1 MSYNVTIWSNTG
13 FNVNNIPDSPALLGQ
28 GTSVQAVEIMQE
40 RYLSSIK
47 ISSEWANVKNVDYCK
62 VGDMYYMVT
71 GVSML
76 ATDVAELA
84 LVPDFISSLGGV
96 THLTI
101 LDGITE
107 RCHLPN
113 SVDGD
118 KDDPLLTPHEALQL
132 DYEVLHSAIESFGES
147 AKFTVIETTV
157 DLCKTMCW
165 PATVS
170 YKSGVLSNSTVEVPK
185 QYGLSRAMKTDFVSP
200 MTVGSGVM
208 TSHPVN
214 RRDTV
219 LEIIDSDADVK
230 RIANGSLTS
239 DIPDQD
245 GKTHKMGTT
254 TFSLTGNTKAYS
266 LIDYNSE
273 YISVLRGAGI
283 ESSIINK
290 VEYPFDKV
298 FVQECYYDT
307 WPNLY
312 EIAYGDQVDTDTLTD
327 LEKEHVLPHLSI
339 KEIKGADSTQNSTI
353 KYKYTSANNDI
364 LDFSDFTPY
373 GLLTASGNKIE
384 TQPKNLVANLHSVSA
399 NAAPKVRCL
408 ADPNPD
414 GAPYYGFKEYMG
426 DDSLV
431 GFMSR
436 TAKGMNW
443 KQVPIVFTEK
453 SGWLT
458 DMISKKTTEDINTRE
473 YLGNQALLLANTA
486 VSAGFGGMTDVTNMA
501 SSYDTP
507 VTSSSYIYSPESGF
521 MGLQRSTKLQQGL
534 PVYQSMS
541 RYGTAQVIGRGMP
554 ILNGI
559 SQAVYNDWSYR
570 QQMYSAGMKYAL
582 SRVTSPTLAF
592 PYNSEPARQATDN
605 GVITYRLKYSA
616 NDIARIDKLITMYGV
631 KTTRPLESS
640 MFTSRRY
647 FNYIACDDVTL
658 TGHSRWMDEGAAL
671 QLKGGVRI
679 WHVKPDP
686 AKYLTENI

>member
-28 GTSVQAVEIMQE
+28 GTAVQAIEIMQE

-47 ISSEWANVKNVDYCK
+47 ISAEWATVKNVDYCK

-71 GVSML
+71 GVAML
-76 ATDVAELA
+76 ATDVAELS

-118 KDDPLLTPHEALQL
+118 KDDPLLTPHEALVL
-132 DYEVLHSAIESFGES
+132 DYEVLHSAVETFGES
-147 AKFTVIETTV
+147 AKFTVVETTV
-157 DLCKTMCW
+157 DLCPTMCW
-165 PATVS
+165 PATVK
-170 YKSGVLSNSTVEVPK
+170 YKSGVLSEDTVEVPK
-185 QYGLSRAMKTDFVSP
+185 QYGLSRDMKTDFVSP
-200 MTVGSGVM
+200 MIIGSGIM
-208 TSHPVN
+208 SHNPVN

-219 LEIIDSDADVK
+219 IEIVDADSDV
-230 RIANGSLTS
+230 RRYANGSFT
-239 DIPDQD
+239 DNIPDQNGD
-245 GKTHKMGTT
+245 THKMGTS
-254 TFSLTGNTKAYS
+254 TFKLTGNDKAYS

-290 VEYPFDKV
+290 VEYPYDKV

-312 EIAYGDQVDTDTLTD
+312 DIAYEDQLESDTLRD
-327 LEKEHVLPHLSI
+327 IEKESVLPHLSV
-339 KEIKGADSTQNSTI
+339 KTLKGADATQDSTI

-384 TQPKNLVANLHSVSA
+384 TQPKNLVSNLHSVSA

-414 GAPYYGFKEYMG
+414 GAPYYGFKDYMG

-436 TAKGMNW
+436 TARGMSW

-458 DMISKKTTEDINTRE
+458 DAISKRVTEDVNTRE

-486 VSAGFGGMTDVTNMA
+486 ASAGFGGMANVTNQVDA
-501 SSYDTP
+501 FGEP
-507 VTSSSYIYSPESGF
+507 NGAYIYSTSNGY
-521 MGLQRSTKLQQGL
+521 MGREMNYGPANYHRMVST
-534 PVYQSMS
+534 
-541 RYGTAQVIGRGMP
+541 GTAQVIGSGMP
-554 ILNGI
+554 IVNGV
-559 SQAVYNDWSYR
+559 SQALYNDWSYR
-570 QQMYSAGMKYAL
+570 QQMYAAGMKYAL

-605 GVITYRLKYSA
+605 GVVTYRLKYSA

-631 KTTRPLESS
+631 KTTRPLEAS

-679 WHVKPDP
+679 WHTKPDP

>member
-47 ISSEWANVKNVDYCK
+47 ISAEWANVKNVDYCK

-132 DYEVLHSAIESFGES
+132 DYEVLHSAIETFGES
-147 AKFTVIETTV
+147 AKFTVVETTV
-157 DLCKTMCW
+157 DLCKTMCL
-165 PATVS
+165 PAVVK
-170 YKSGVLSNSTVEVPK
+170 YKSGVISDDYVFVPE
-185 QYGLSRAMKTDFVSP
+185 QSGLEKIKKTEFISP

-208 TSHPVN
+208 SYHPKN

-219 LEIIDSDADVK
+219 LEVVDCDVDVK
-230 RIANGSLTS
+230 RFNNGSLTS
-239 DIPDQD
+239 AIPDQN
-245 GKTHKMGTT
+245 GYARHMGVS
-254 TFSLTGNTKAYS
+254 TFQCPGNTKGYS
-266 LIDYNSE
+266 LIDYNAA

-283 ESSIINK
+283 ESAIINK
-290 VEYPFDKV
+290 IEYPMDKV
-298 FVQECYYDT
+298 FVQSCYYKEWVNCFET
-307 WPNLY
+307 SYAEQIEGSGEELT
-312 EIAYGDQVDTDTLTD
+312 EIQ
-327 LEKEHVLPHLSI
+327 KETSLPHLSI
-339 KEIKGADSTQNSTI
+339 KEIQGADSEQDSTI

-373 GLLTASGNKIE
+373 GLLTASGNKVE
-384 TQPKNLVANLHSVSA
+384 TQPKNLVANLHNVSA
-399 NAAPKVRCL
+399 NAAPTVRCL
-408 ADPNPD
+408 SDPNPD
-414 GAPYYGFKEYMG
+414 GAPYYGFKDYMG

-436 TAKGMNW
+436 TARGMSW

-458 DMISKKTTEDINTRE
+458 DAISKRVTEDVNTKE
-473 YLGNQALLLANTA
+473 YLGNQALLLANTGINA
-486 VSAGFGGMTDVTNMA
+486 VTGGIAPTMVQSMENGYMGKRGLEFGPAQYMR
-501 SSYDTP
+501 
-507 VTSSSYIYSPESGF
+507 TSSS
-521 MGLQRSTKLQQGL
+521 
-534 PVYQSMS
+534 
-541 RYGTAQVIGRGMP
+541 GTPQ
-554 ILNGI
+554 ILGPAGAIASGI
-559 SQAVYNDWSYR
+559 SQALYNDWSYR

-605 GVITYRLKYSA
+605 GVVTYRLKYSA

>member
-47 ISSEWANVKNVDYCK
+47 ISAEWANVKNVDYCK

-76 ATDVAELA
+76 ATDFAELA

-96 THLTI
+96 SQLTI

-170 YKSGVLSNSTVEVPK
+170 YKSGVLSDSSVEVPK
-185 QYGLSRAMKTDFVSP
+185 QYGLSRGMKTDFVSP
-200 MTVGSGVM
+200 MTVGSGIM

-219 LEIIDSDADVK
+219 LEIVDSDADVK

-245 GKTHKMGTT
+245 GNTHKMGTT
-254 TFSLTGNTKAYS
+254 AFSLTGNTKAYS

-273 YISVLRGAGI
+273 YISILRGAGI

-312 EIAYGDQVDTDTLTD
+312 EIAYGDQVETDTLTD

-339 KEIKGADSTQNSTI
+339 KEIKGADSVQDSTI

-384 TQPKNLVANLHSVSA
+384 TQPKNLVTNLHSVSA

-408 ADPNPD
+408 SDPNPD
-414 GAPYYGFKEYMG
+414 GAPYYGFKDYMG

-436 TAKGMNW
+436 TARGMSW

-458 DMISKKTTEDINTRE
+458 DAISKRVTEDVNTRE

-486 VSAGFGGMTDVTNMA
+486 TSAAFGGMANVSNITDA
-501 SSYDTP
+501 FGKP
-507 VTSSSYIYSPESGF
+507 GAYIYSAANGYMGQGMDYGPANYKRVVTSGT
-521 MGLQRSTKLQQGL
+521 S
-534 PVYQSMS
+534 
-541 RYGTAQVIGRGMP
+541 QVIGAGMP
-554 ILNGI
+554 IVNGI
-559 SQAVYNDWSYR
+559 SQALYNDWSYR

-605 GVITYRLKYSA
+605 GVVTYRLKYSA